1 MVRCKQPGPES
12 ASIPARNRKGSAA
25 MPLYNVKA
33 GVVELIDAPT
43 SEAALSECLTR
54 LRQAGFEPCE
64 GEEAHHVFESE
75 PLA

>member
-1 MVRCKQPGPES
+1 
-12 ASIPARNRKGSAA
+12 